1 MMSRLLSTVAAAA
14 AAILAGSAVAAQQ
27 AQPQPAAEAN
37 QPQDDED
44 VITLQIGEG
53 VYTSVTIAVPAMAT
67 PASVQT
73 PAGETGALG
82 RQVAEIVATDLRN
95 SGLFEARG
103 PNGLPTVAYP
113 QVTSPDFS
121 TWAGAGTQTLV
132 QGFVQADA
140 GGNLTVG
147 CYLYD
152 VGAQRALMQQGFT
165 VQPAQWRRAA
175 HRCADMIY
183 SRLSGESG
191 LFDSRVVYVAESGP
205 PGHRVKR
212 LAIMDQDGA
221 NHRFLTNGQFTAL
234 TPRLSPDN
242 RTITYMTYTE
252 EQPRVFVYDLASGRS
267 RPLVADPHMTFAPR
281 FSPDG
286 RQIVFSMAV
295 NGNTDIY
302 RVAASGGQPQR
313 LTNAPGIDTGGSF
326 SPDGARIVFE
336 SDRSGGQQLYVMAA
350 DGSGQRRISFGG
362 GRYATPVWS
371 PRGDL
376 IAFTKIAG
384 NFRIGVMGTDGSG
397 ERLLTNGWHDEGPSW
412 APNGRVLIF
421 FRSAQGTGRGS
432 IWAIDA
438 AGGNERRVPTPLDG
452 SDPAWSAINP

>member
-1 MMSRLLSTVAAAA
+1 MRPMRLRISLLAAAA
-14 AAILAGSAVAAQQ
+14 AALAAQAASGQ
-27 AQPQPAAEAN
+27 DAPPAQEPVAPG
-37 QPQDDED
+37 DDD
-44 VITLQIGEG
+44 VIELRVGEG
-53 VYTSVTIAVPAMAT
+53 VFTSVSIAVPAMAT
-67 PASVQT
+67 PASVAT

-82 RQVAEIVATDLRN
+82 RQVAEIVAADLRN

-103 PNGLPTVAYP
+103 PGGLPGVSFP
-113 QVTSPDFS
+113 QVTSPDFG
-121 TWAGAGTQTLV
+121 TWSGAGTQTLV
-132 QGFVQADA
+132 QGFVQ
-140 GGNLTVG
+140 GNGNGTLTVG

-152 VGAQRALMQQGFT
+152 VAAQRALVQEGFT

-175 HRCADMIY
+175 HRCADMVY

-205 PGHRVKR
+205 PGRRIKR

-242 RTITYMTYTE
+242 RLITYMTYTE
-252 EQPRVFVYDLASGRS
+252 EQPRVFVYDIASGRS
-267 RPLVADPHMTFAPR
+267 RPLVASPYMTFAPR
-281 FSPDG
+281 FSSDG
-286 RQIVFSMAV
+286 RSIVFSMAV

-302 RVAASGGQPQR
+302 RVSASGGAPQR
-313 LTNAPGIDTGGSF
+313 LTTAPGIDTGGSF
-326 SPDGARIVFE
+326 SPDGSRIAFE
-336 SDRSGGQQLYVMAA
+336 SDRSGGQQLYVMGA
-350 DGSGQRRISFGG
+350 DGSNQRRISFGG

-384 NFRIGVMGTDGSG
+384 NFRIGVMSPSG
-397 ERLLTNGWHDEGPSW
+397 ANERLLTNGWHDEGPSW

-432 IWAIDA
+432 IWAIVA

>member
-1 MMSRLLSTVAAAA
+1 MSLHLYRRVGVV
-14 AAILAGSAVAAQQ
+14 LALALVCVSPSAAQQ
-27 AQPQPAAEAN
+27 PEPADAEA
-37 QPQDDED
+37 QEPYED
-44 VITLQIGEG
+44 LVEVRVGEG
-53 VYTSVTIAVPAMAT
+53 VFTEVSIAVPVMPT
-67 PASVQT
+67 PASAAT
-73 PAGETGALG
+73 PAGETGSLG
-82 RQVAEIVATDLRN
+82 RQVAQIVATDLRN
-95 SGLFEARG
+95 SGLFRATG
-103 PNGLPTVAYP
+103 PDGLPSVSFP
-113 QVTSPDFS
+113 QVTSPDFG
-121 TWAGAGTQTLV
+121 TWSGTGAQTLV
-132 QGFVQADA
+132 QGFVQAN
-140 GGNLTVG
+140 GNGTLTVG

-152 VGAQRALMQQGFT
+152 VAAQRALASEGFT

-183 SRLSGESG
+183 GRLTGESG

-205 PGHRVKR
+205 PGRRIKR

-242 RTITYMTYTE
+242 RTITYMIYTE
-252 EQPRVFVYDLASGRS
+252 DQPRVFVYDLASGRS
-267 RPLVADPHMTFAPR
+267 RPLVAAPHMTFAPR

-295 NGNTDIY
+295 NGNTDVY
-302 RVAASGGQPQR
+302 RVSAAGGAPVR
-313 LTNAPGIDTGGSF
+313 LTTAPGIDTGGSF
-326 SPDGARIVFE
+326 SPDGSRIAFE
-336 SDRSGGQQLYVMAA
+336 SDRSGGQQIYVMGA

-384 NFRIGVMGTDGSG
+384 NFRIGVMQVDGSG

-421 FRSAQGTGRGS
+421 FRSAQGSGRGS

-438 AGGNERRVPTPLDG
+438 AGGNERRIVTPLDG
-452 SDPAWSAINP
+452 SDPAWSALND

>member
-1 MMSRLLSTVAAAA
+1 MTQLSLRILLLAAAA
-14 AAILAGSAVAAQQ
+14 AVIPSAAHAQNAPPPAA
-27 AQPQPAAEAN
+27 AAEGQPAE
-37 QPQDDED
+37 DD
-44 VITLQIGEG
+44 VIELRVGEG
-53 VYTSVTIAVPAMAT
+53 VFTSVSIAVPAMPT
-67 PASVQT
+67 PVSVAT

-82 RQVAEIVATDLRN
+82 RQVAQIVATNLRN
-95 SGLFEARG
+95 SGLFTTTG
-103 PNGLPTVAYP
+103 PDGLPAVSYP
-113 QVTSPDFS
+113 QVNAPNYAAF
-121 TWAGAGTQTLV
+121 AGAAQTLV
-132 QGFVQADA
+132 QGFVEAKGD
-140 GGNLTVG
+140 GTLTVG

-152 VGAQRALMQQGFT
+152 VSAQRALASEGFT
-165 VQPAQWRRAA
+165 VQPSQWRRAA

-183 SRLSGESG
+183 GRLTGESG
-191 LFDSRVVYVAESGP
+191 LFDSRVVYVAETGP
-205 PGHRVKR
+205 PGRRIKR

-242 RTITYMTYTE
+242 RTITYMTYTD

-267 RPLVADPHMTFAPR
+267 RPLVDARHMTFAPR

-295 NGNTDIY
+295 NGNTDVY
-302 RVAASGGQPQR
+302 RVSASGGAPVR
-313 LTNAPGIDTGGSF
+313 LTTAPGIDTGGSF
-326 SPDGARIVFE
+326 SPDGSRIVFE
-336 SDRSGGQQLYVMAA
+336 SDRSGGQQIYVMGA
-350 DGSGQRRISFGG
+350 DGSNQRRISFGG

-384 NFRIGVMGTDGSG
+384 NFRIGVMSPTGGG

-438 AGGNERRVPTPLDG
+438 AGGNERRIVTPLDG

>member
-1 MMSRLLSTVAAAA
+1 MKPSRISVLLAAAA
-14 AAILAGSAVAAQQ
+14 LLAPLAAAAQQ
-27 AQPQPAAEAN
+27 AEPPPAQAQSQPTE
-37 QPQDDED
+37 DD
-44 VITLQIGEG
+44 VIELRVGEG
-53 VYTSVTIAVPAMAT
+53 VYTSVSIAVPAMPT
-67 PASVQT
+67 PASAT
-73 PAGETGALG
+73 TAAGETGALG
-82 RQVAEIVATDLRN
+82 RQVAQIVASDLRN
-95 SGLFEARG
+95 SGLFQARG
-103 PNGLPTVAYP
+103 PDGLPSVSYP
-113 QVTSPDFS
+113 QVTAPDYSAFG
-121 TWAGAGTQTLV
+121 GAQTLV
-132 QGFVQADA
+132 QGYVQAN
-140 GGNLTVG
+140 GSNLTIG

-152 VGAQRALMQQGFT
+152 VATQRALVSEGFT
-165 VQPAQWRRAA
+165 VPPAQWRRAA
-175 HRCADMIY
+175 HRCADLIY
-183 SRLSGESG
+183 GRLTGESG

-205 PGHRVKR
+205 PGRRVKR

-267 RPLVADPHMTFAPR
+267 RPLVTAPYMTFAPR

-302 RVAASGGQPQR
+302 IVSAAGGQPRR
-313 LTNAPGIDTGGSF
+313 LTTAPGIDTGGSF
-326 SPDGARIVFE
+326 SPDGSRIAFE
-336 SDRSGGQQLYVMAA
+336 SDRSGGQQLYVMGA

-384 NFRIGVMGTDGSG
+384 NFRIGVIRPDGSG
-397 ERLLTNGWHDEGPSW
+397 ERLLTNSWHDEGPSW
-412 APNGRVLIF
+412 APNGRALIF
-421 FRSAQGTGRGS
+421 YRNARGSGRGS

-438 AGGNERRVPTPLDG
+438 AGGNERRIATPLDG
-452 SDPAWSAINP
+452 SDPAWSALNP

>member
-1 MMSRLLSTVAAAA
+1 MKRRSLPALLAAAA
-14 AAILAGSAVAAQQ
+14 LTLPLGVSAQQ
-27 AQPQPAAEAN
+27 APVVHQADPN
-37 QPQDDED
+37 PQDDD
-44 VITLQIGEG
+44 VIELRVGEG
-53 VYTSVTIAVPAMAT
+53 VFTSVSIAVPAMPT
-67 PASVQT
+67 PASAST

-82 RQVAEIVATDLRN
+82 RQVAQIVATNLRN
-95 SGLFEARG
+95 SGLFQARG
-103 PNGLPTVAYP
+103 PDGLPAVSYG
-113 QVTSPDFS
+113 QVTAPNY
-121 TWAGAGTQTLV
+121 GAFAPVGAQTLV
-132 QGFVQADA
+132 QGYVQANSN
-140 GGNLTVG
+140 GTLTIG

-152 VGAQRALMQQGFT
+152 VGTQRALASEGFT

-175 HRCADMIY
+175 HRCADLVY
-183 SRLSGESG
+183 GRLTGESG

-205 PGHRVKR
+205 PGRRVKR

-242 RTITYMTYTE
+242 RTIAYMTYTE

-267 RPLVADPHMTFAPR
+267 RPLVSTPHMTFAPR

-286 RQIVFSMAV
+286 RTIVFSMAV

-302 RVAASGGQPQR
+302 TVSADGGQPRR

-326 SPDGARIVFE
+326 SPDGSRIVFE
-336 SDRSGGQQLYVMAA
+336 SDRSGGQQLYVMNA
-350 DGSGQRRISFGG
+350 DGSNQRRISFGG

-384 NFRIGVMGTDGSG
+384 NFRIGVIRPDGSG
-397 ERLLTNGWHDEGPSW
+397 ERLLTNSWHDEGPSW

-421 FRSAQGTGRGS
+421 YRSARGTGRGT

-438 AGGNERRVPTPLDG
+438 AGGNERRIATPLDG
-452 SDPAWSAINP
+452 SDPAWSALNP